1 MMLEKIQNIVFS
13 YCIIRVSSYFF
24 VQIEYK

>member
-1 MMLEKIQNIVFS
+1 MMLKKTQNIVFS
-13 YCIIRVSSYFF
+13 YCIIRVSRYFF